1 MLSVFF
7 KIVYYR
13 LLPEPR
19 SSGDCHH
26 GAYCDAGLV
35 TSNYIGAH
43 CSPIVG
49 QSAKGPISPRR
60 SGTSR
65 RQVVCFNIVLFKL
78 WLSDRANGTQTEG
91 LL

>member
-19 SSGDCHH
+19 NSGDCHP

-35 TSNYIGAH
+35 TSNYTKTTASKMSR
-43 CSPIVG
+43 CETEPE
-49 QSAKGPISPRR
+49 RF
-60 SGTSR
+60 SGLHT
-65 RQVVCFNIVLFKL
+65 
-78 WLSDRANGTQTEG
+78 
-91 LL
+91 